1 MTFVFDTSILVDLE
15 RKHENTIQKIK
26 VLTKNYPL
34 PAQITFITEFE
45 FLFGIKEKNPKNK
58 EKAKLFL
65 SFFLVIYPN
74 SRTANLLAE
83 LKHRYDALGTPI
95 TLADFIIA
103 ALCIQENKI
112 LVTKDKNFNKIEEL
126 SKIIIE

>member
-15 RKHENTIQKIK
+15 RRYENTIQKIK

-58 EKAKLFL
+58 EKARLFL
-65 SFFLVIYPN
+65 SFFSVIYPN
-74 SRTANLLAE
+74 SRTADLLAE
-83 LKHRYDALGTPI
+83 LKHQYDAQGIPV
-95 TLADFIIA
+95 TLAGLIIA
-103 ALCIQENKI
+103 ALGIQENKI